1 MNKMNIE
8 QYNKLRKIR
17 DSFKKITQL
26 SYNISQIDRRFPIE
40 SLEDE
45 SIEPM
50 LKVYND
56 FYNELKQA
64 VSDISI
70 SL

>member
-1 MNKMNIE
+1 MNIE

-17 DSFKKITQL
+17 DSFKKVTQL

-40 SLEDE
+40 NLEDQ

-50 LKVYND
+50 LKVYRD
-56 FYNELKQA
+56 FTKELKEA
-64 VSDISI
+64 LTSI
-70 SL
+70 VTNL